1 MEAVEAIEVVVA
13 VFVDVEAVDVD
24 VVVVNSV
31 VLMLLSQLQ
40 LWKLLKLLFLPV
52 NYQKADEQRLLVVW
66 SSKED
71 TKQRPIRRGSP
82 CSAGL

>member
-1 MEAVEAIEVVVA
+1 MSKLLMSLLLLQKCCVDVVVA
-13 VFVDVEAVDVD
+13 VSAVEAVV
-24 VVVVNSV
+24 
-31 VLMLLSQLQ
+31 
-40 LWKLLKLLFLPV
+40 LPV